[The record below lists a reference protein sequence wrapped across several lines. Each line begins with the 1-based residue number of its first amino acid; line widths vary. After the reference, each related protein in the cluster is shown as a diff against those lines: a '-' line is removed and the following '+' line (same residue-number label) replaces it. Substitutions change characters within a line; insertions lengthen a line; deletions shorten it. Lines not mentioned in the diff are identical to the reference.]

1 MSNPVLYK
9 TVSFKAFQLHFFYF
23 KQANIN
29 TLEQVYDEVSE
40 LTYSNHIE
48 IIHHQL
54 FVPAAYK
61 NTQNKLVKKVFGEVN
76 WFNSV
81 LCTQEN
87 EIVSGVF
94 IGISA
99 CSFKTLLMGNNMFK
113 LFDLSS
119 NKAALVNA
127 THKTDIQD
135 ANLML
140 TGLSR
145 KDLVLDISRL
155 DIYEGSL
162 LLFSSAI
169 NPIHNNEYNNLKPI
183 ICKVDNEVYINVVDE
198 GYNET
203 HDFSSYIEES
213 FSNLALL
220 IEQNNVKWSALV
232 YATFV
237 VESAEQLKQIKL
249 LLKELKV
256 PMSGIFYHKPQKNSH
271 SFKFEMN
278 FIKGSEA

>member
-119 NKAALVNA
+119 SKAALVNA

-140 TGLSR
+140 TGLSS

-220 IEQNNVKWSALV
+220 IDQNNVKWSALV

-278 FIKGSEA
+278 FIIGSGA